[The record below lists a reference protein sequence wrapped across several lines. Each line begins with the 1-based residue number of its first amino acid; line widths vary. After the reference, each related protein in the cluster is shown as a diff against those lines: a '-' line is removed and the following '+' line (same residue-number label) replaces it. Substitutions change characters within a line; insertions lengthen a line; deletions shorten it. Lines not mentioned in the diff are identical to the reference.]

1 MRLVSR
7 ASFRRPRSPS
17 ARPRPTRPDTRAMT
31 TPALIIVG
39 RVRKAHGIRG
49 EVVVEPI
56 TDAPDAIFASG
67 RRVFAGTA
75 TGDVA
80 PGRTVLHVVSSRPFN
95 DGFLVAFTEV
105 PDRTVAET
113 WRGRYLLVPA
123 EELPPP
129 NDEEVYVHELHGMRV
144 ELESGEIVGTVDATY
159 ELPQGLAIDVRRAAP
174 RDGETVLLLFDER
187 TIASVDRVARRI
199 VVTPPEGLLE

>member
-1 MRLVSR
+1 
-7 ASFRRPRSPS
+7 
-17 ARPRPTRPDTRAMT
+17 MT
-31 TPALIIVG
+31 TPAFIIVG

-75 TGDVA
+75 SGDIA
-80 PGRTVLHVVSSRPFN
+80 PNGTELHVESSRPFN
-95 DGFLVAFTEV
+95 EGFLVAFAEV

-113 WRGRYLLVPA
+113 WRGRYLLLPA

-129 NDEEVYVHELHGMRV
+129 GEDEVYVHELPGMRV
-144 ELESGEIVGTVDATY
+144 ELESGELVGTVEETY
-159 ELPQGLAIDVRRAAP
+159 ELPQGLAIDVRRVPP
-174 RDGETVLLLFDER
+174 RDTETTLIPFDER
-187 TIASVDRVARRI
+187 TIASVDRETRVI